1 MTPGM
6 KTSEFLVLALT
17 VVAAILV
24 DAANWIPPRYAWL
37 GGILVAVGYMISRG
51 LAKTEPRP

>member
-6 KTSEFLVLALT
+6 KTSEFLVLLAVTL
-17 VVAAILV
+17 AAILT
-24 DAANWIPPRYAWL
+24 DAANWVPPRYSWA
-37 GGILVAVGYMISRG
+37 GGILAAVGYMISRG

>member
-6 KTSEFLVLALT
+6 RTSEFLVTLLAVL
-17 VVAAILV
+17 AAILV

-37 GGILVAVGYMISRG
+37 GGILVAAGYVLSRG
-51 LAKTEPRP
+51 LAKTEPRG